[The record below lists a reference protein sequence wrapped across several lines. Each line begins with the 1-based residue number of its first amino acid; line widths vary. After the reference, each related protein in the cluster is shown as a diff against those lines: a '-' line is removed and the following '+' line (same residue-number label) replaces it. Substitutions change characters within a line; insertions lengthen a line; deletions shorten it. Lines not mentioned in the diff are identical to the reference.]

1 MSLLAI
7 RVNGLAV
14 VFGCGT
20 LSFKKKECPMRQT
33 LRSLLFATLMVSA
46 AMMTGVA
53 ATPARADLVIEGRAA
68 QALHCSA
75 MLFLLSS
82 ELHDQGFISRNS
94 RDTAQRAALVML
106 DFVPG
111 TDEQRIRAMEQ
122 RFARIMNSRTP
133 PQLFK
138 EYDDTAKWCRKTFL
152 K

>member
-1 MSLLAI
+1 MQKS
-7 RVNGLAV
+7 V
-14 VFGCGT
+14 
-20 LSFKKKECPMRQT
+20 
-33 LRSLLFATLMVSA
+33 RSAFMALLMVA
-46 AMMTGVA
+46 AMVLTPFA

-75 MLFLLSS
+75 MLFLLSA

-94 RDTAQRAALVML
+94 RDAAQRAALVML
-106 DFVPG
+106 DYVPG
-111 TDEQRIRAMEQ
+111 TDVQRIRAMEQ

-133 PQLFK
+133 RQLFK